1 MSSFFPSILASGFS
15 LAYGIGSCR
24 VRQLTN
30 ATVSFEKS
38 SRSVVWKYFRREAH
52 RSICLLCQKDFVYR
66 ASRGTTSNLLA
77 HLQRKHPS
85 DADVHVEVKVEG
97 QPSRSSP
104 GQQSSIL
111 KYATV
116 QARNTKPCPPEV
128 QAEITRIL
136 SRWPWQD
143 MRPISIV
150 RDRGVR
156 DLLAFL
162 EPNYEVPSTTRVST
176 LIRKEFDDGKTALGV
191 RLKNVVAGGLAL
203 TSDIW
208 TSKATQAF
216 ATTTGHYV
224 DNEWNHVS
232 CVLETVRFPGHPT
245 GICIADQI

>member
-1 MSSFFPSILASGFS
+1 M
-15 LAYGIGSCR
+15 
-24 VRQLTN
+24 
-30 ATVSFEKS
+30 K
-38 SRSVVWKYFRREAH
+38 
-52 RSICLLCQKDFVYR
+52 
-66 ASRGTTSNLLA
+66 
-77 HLQRKHPS
+77 
-85 DADVHVEVKVEG
+85 VKVEG
-97 QPSRSSP
+97 QPPRSSP
-104 GQQSSIL
+104 SQQSSIL

-128 QAEITRIL
+128 QAEIMRIL
-136 SRWPWQD
+136 SHWSWQD

-162 EPNYEVPSTTRVST
+162 EPNYEVPSTTHVST
-176 LIRKEFDDGKTALGV
+176 VIRKEFHDGKTALGV

-224 DNEWNHVS
+224 DEWNHVS
-232 CVLETVRFPGHPT
+232 CVLETMHFPGHHT
-245 GICIADQI
+245 DIRIAD